1 MSSPTIQSARPYF
14 LRFFSASILGAISL
28 AMAVGLLASSAWLI
42 SMAATQPPVLT
53 LQVAVVSVRFFGIS
67 RGFFRYTER
76 IWSHDAILRSA
87 TSLQLSIYRALVKRP
102 PISSNVERQ
111 GKILQ
116 QLTSD
121 IEVVQDRW
129 IRLAIPFM
137 GALISGWAGIG
148 IITWLAPNIGLLNLA
163 LLNQNTLR
171 SMPFTRFITQIRPVL
186 VNEFPY
192 IKNSYITSF
201 THLIEHTP
209 VEEMTDE
216 QRNRLT
222 LKKLSLQYPE
232 LNEQEILMIHNLFN
246 VVHYNL
252 PLEEF
257 IQNIRP
263 IMIRMP
269 GLQRE
274 YIENLNEF
282 VDGNNERMQHNP
294 DWDELQEYDRMNAE
308 NTLFRRHIYALEHPE
323 STAAQTITAVQF

>member
-1 MSSPTIQSARPYF
+1 MPKKLVNTNDTKANKSRKMKK
-14 LRFFSASILGAISL
+14 G
-28 AMAVGLLASSAWLI
+28 G
-42 SMAATQPPVLT
+42 
-53 LQVAVVSVRFFGIS
+53 VADELNV
-67 RGFFRYTER
+67 E
-76 IWSHDAILRSA
+76 
-87 TSLQLSIYRALVKRP
+87 ALVKQILDPDLFKQVVKNLSAQCTINLMQTHSKINECVRTTLP
-102 PISSNVERQ
+102 QFIRQ
-111 GKILQ
+111 HFIPGHRRTPLQLQ
-116 QLTSD
+116 QA
-121 IEVVQDRW
+121 Q
-129 IRLAIPFM
+129 
-137 GALISGWAGIG
+137 
-148 IITWLAPNIGLLNLA
+148 NLA

>member
-1 MSSPTIQSARPYF
+1 MSKKLVNTNNTKSNK
-14 LRFFSASILGAISL
+14 
-28 AMAVGLLASSAWLI
+28 SSELN
-42 SMAATQPPVLT
+42 V
-53 LQVAVVSVRFFGIS
+53 
-67 RGFFRYTER
+67 E
-76 IWSHDAILRSA
+76 
-87 TSLQLSIYRALVKRP
+87 ALVK
-102 PISSNVERQ
+102 
-111 GKILQ
+111 KILDPDLFKQ
-116 QLTSD
+116 VVKNLSAECTINLMQTHSKINECVRTTLPQFIRQHFIPGHRRTTLQL
-121 IEVVQDRW
+121 QK
-129 IRLAIPFM
+129 AQ
-137 GALISGWAGIG
+137 
-148 IITWLAPNIGLLNLA
+148 NLA

-171 SMPFTRFITQIRPVL
+171 SMPFTIFITQIRPVL

-192 IKNSYITSF
+192 IKDSYITSL

-209 VEEMTDE
+209 AAQMTDE
-216 QRNRLT
+216 ERNRLT

>member
-1 MSSPTIQSARPYF
+1 MSKKLVNTNNTKSNK
-14 LRFFSASILGAISL
+14 
-28 AMAVGLLASSAWLI
+28 SSELN
-42 SMAATQPPVLT
+42 V
-53 LQVAVVSVRFFGIS
+53 
-67 RGFFRYTER
+67 E
-76 IWSHDAILRSA
+76 
-87 TSLQLSIYRALVKRP
+87 ALVK
-102 PISSNVERQ
+102 
-111 GKILQ
+111 KILDPDLFKQVVKNLSAECTINLMQTHSKINECVRTTLPQFIRQHFIPGHRRTPLQLQ
-116 QLTSD
+116 QA
-121 IEVVQDRW
+121 Q
-129 IRLAIPFM
+129 
-137 GALISGWAGIG
+137 
-148 IITWLAPNIGLLNLA
+148 NLA

-171 SMPFTRFITQIRPVL
+171 SMPFTIFIAQIRPVL
-186 VNEFPY
+186 VTEFPY
-192 IKNSYITSF
+192 IKDSYITSL
-201 THLIEHTP
+201 TDLIEHTP
-209 VEEMTDE
+209 AAQMTDVE
-216 QRNRLT
+216 RTRLT

>member
-1 MSSPTIQSARPYF
+1 MPKK
-14 LRFFSASILGAISL
+14 
-28 AMAVGLLASSAWLI
+28 
-42 SMAATQPPVLT
+42 LT
-53 LQVAVVSVRFFGIS
+53 NTNNKSTKAKLKKMKKGGVDEELNR
-67 RGFFRYTER
+67 E
-76 IWSHDAILRSA
+76 
-87 TSLQLSIYRALVKRP
+87 ALVKQILDPDLFKQVVKNLSAQCTINLMQTHSKINECVRTTLP
-102 PISSNVERQ
+102 QFIRQ
-111 GKILQ
+111 HFLPGHRRTPLQLQ
-116 QLTSD
+116 QA
-121 IEVVQDRW
+121 Q
-129 IRLAIPFM
+129 
-137 GALISGWAGIG
+137 
-148 IITWLAPNIGLLNLA
+148 NLA

-171 SMPFTRFITQIRPVL
+171 SMPFTRFIAQIRPVL
-186 VNEFPY
+186 VTEFPY
-192 IKNSYITSF
+192 IKNSYIASF

-263 IMIRMP
+263 IMTRMP

-282 VDGNNERMQHNP
+282 IETNNTIMQHNP

-323 STAAQTITAVQF
+323 STAAQIITAVQF